1 MRHLRYIAS
10 LAIMLLAA
18 LPIQAQ
24 TENQAFYIYQNDGHF
39 DGFFYDEIEKMSF
52 SFLDTLGV
60 EHDEIV
66 SQEIFTADSVY
77 RIMLSAIDSIGFVQ
91 PETKYGPQ
99 VYIKDKDPY
108 FNFAVWDHEDNTE
121 YGGEEVII
129 FSRSN
134 LESGG
139 TIYDPKVDDFVPI
152 PQPQVG
158 DIYASFDMED
168 GFMCKISELTRDYP
182 GYEGWLVGYCKPID
196 DITDVFQQFVAVEEY
211 GYDDEGTMVRRR
223 VAGRPDLTV
232 GNWNYPKKSSRRA
245 EGQWEGDLFNFAIN
259 AHIPLYISDDLTV
272 SVDPS
277 IEGKLHLKTTWN
289 LSLFGNKHISVHS
302 KLNFGVGAGFTVDGK
317 IADFFPGGI
326 GGLLGGVPI
335 PATCPLV
342 LLDIAPDA
350 FLRGEAHVN
359 FKLNSPKLNG
369 SIWSTL
375 TINNWVPGIDMGFG
389 NSDDNSKFESVDDSS
404 PMATMS
410 LNGFV
415 QTGMLFPMKFKSLP
429 VLKKFFDSEIGGQ
442 WFVGPK
448 LGADFTLDLTTL
460 PWNDVATYNQLKNIT
475 FQLHM
480 LDADYEVKGKVK
492 TAFSGKK
499 EVTLAD
505 GSFSLF
511 PPFDAKLVPEFNNA
525 IEYTEKKFISGDE
538 DNSQVYNCRVI
549 GFEPKGY
556 VVKPVNINAA
566 LCSRIRDDGTESP
579 NVGGELFEAS
589 PRAMYYH
596 LAQLMGQELS
606 KDHWARY
613 YIPYREGRN
622 MTNMNGRFKVRPT
635 VEYWNGYYCIADPAY
650 VFEHG
655 AIMHVKGDTHF
666 EGINGSG
673 IDVYTDKL
681 LLTSDGQ
688 LSGQPLEIT
697 GNCDSLAMYGFNV
710 TNDDSFGFPANA
722 EIKVVKKGGGFT
734 FEKNP
739 DEFRNSYNPCDSIL
753 AFESPYGGVLTHN
766 GEIFETWFTEK
777 RNLLVYKLPNKKNPK
792 TCNIKF
798 EHYGLYADFSNAS
811 MTTTKREDGRG
822 WHFSVS
828 SNQGDHKLSAE
839 FEIWYNDENEQPYL
853 IGHYNSKPRLY
864 ITKLDVTEKKSDTQT
879 VQYTL
884 AEPGRYR
891 IIEVQ
896 EGLSSEAASG
906 SEGSGYIPFNITET
920 EKLSDGTTRTKE
932 DNRSIYMDFKILF

>member
-1 MRHLRYIAS
+1 MRQLRYIAS

-18 LPIQAQ
+18 LPMQAQ

-66 SQEIFTADSVY
+66 SQEIVTADSVY

-108 FNFAVWDHEDNTE
+108 FRFAVWDHEDNTE

-158 DIYASFDMED
+158 DIYASFDLED
-168 GFMCKISELTRDYP
+168 GFMCKISEITRDYP
-182 GYEGWLVGYCKPID
+182 GYEGWPVGYCKPID

-232 GNWNYPKKSSRRA
+232 GNWNLPKKSTNRA
-245 EGQWEGDLFNFAIN
+245 GGQWEGDLFNFAIN
-259 AHIPLYISDDLTV
+259 THIPLYISDDLTV

-289 LSLFGNKHISVHS
+289 LSLFGDKHISIHS

-335 PATCPLV
+335 PATCPLI

-375 TINNWVPGIDMGFG
+375 TINNWVPSIDMGFG
-389 NSDDNSKFESVDDSS
+389 NSDDNSKFESVDNSGS
-404 PMATMS
+404 RATIS

-429 VLKKFFDSEIGGQ
+429 VLKKLFDSEIGGQ

-448 LGADFTLDLTTL
+448 LAADFTLDLTTM
-460 PWNDVATYNQLKNIT
+460 PWEDIAAYNQLKNIT
-475 FQLHM
+475 GQIHM
-480 LDADYEVKGKVK
+480 LDADYEVKGTVK

-505 GSFSLF
+505 GSISLF
-511 PPFDAKLVPEFNNA
+511 PPVDLKIVPEFENC
-525 IEYTEKKFISGDE
+525 TESYEKHFINIYGE
-538 DNSQVYNCRVI
+538 GNVYNCRMFNFKPS
-549 GFEPKGY
+549 GF
-556 VVKPVNINAA
+556 VFKPVYLGCEIQEQ
-566 LCSRIRDDGTESP
+566 REDGTWDYIISDL
-579 NVGGELFEAS
+579 NCMANGVTAYFNIAGML
-589 PRAMYYH
+589 
-596 LAQLMGQELS
+596 GQELP
-606 KDHWARY
+606 KEQWARCGIMLEEGKKKQASKTGVFRVRPTIANPFNYNLPSIIATPEYIFEYAKSEIKAQGDTIYTDYDGSNSTAVTMTGTCDRLEKADYLKVTGSKGSLVASFNKEWLKIKTGMSKNYAPVSNLYIKEKYQGSTTTDGEIFITEEKPMTICVKPNTKEDPDSVGFMGVEYGRTYSPNQQRWDWTITRTENGWFCKGIAEY
-613 YIPYREGRN
+613 YWQKHECSFNVVDKGGDLVVVNGKYHWKYEFHEDIQEE
-622 MTNMNGRFKVRPT
+622 TDSFDDIKLSHDNGRFLSPLRT
-635 VEYWNGYYCIADPAY
+635 SNGRNCYLKLYFHEFFD
-650 VFEHG
+650 
-655 AIMHVKGDTHF
+655 
-666 EGINGSG
+666 SG
-673 IDVYTDKL
+673 IPD
-681 LLTSDGQ
+681 S
-688 LSGQPLEIT
+688 EI
-697 GNCDSLAMYGFNV
+697 
-710 TNDDSFGFPANA
+710 
-722 EIKVVKKGGGFT
+722 
-734 FEKNP
+734 
-739 DEFRNSYNPCDSIL
+739 
-753 AFESPYGGVLTHN
+753 
-766 GEIFETWFTEK
+766 
-777 RNLLVYKLPNKKNPK
+777 
-792 TCNIKF
+792 
-798 EHYGLYADFSNAS
+798 YGL
-811 MTTTKREDGRG
+811 
-822 WHFSVS
+822 
-828 SNQGDHKLSAE
+828 
-839 FEIWYNDENEQPYL
+839 
-853 IGHYNSKPRLY
+853 
-864 ITKLDVTEKKSDTQT
+864 
-879 VQYTL
+879 
-884 AEPGRYR
+884 
-891 IIEVQ
+891 
-896 EGLSSEAASG
+896 
-906 SEGSGYIPFNITET
+906 
-920 EKLSDGTTRTKE
+920 
-932 DNRSIYMDFKILF
+932 